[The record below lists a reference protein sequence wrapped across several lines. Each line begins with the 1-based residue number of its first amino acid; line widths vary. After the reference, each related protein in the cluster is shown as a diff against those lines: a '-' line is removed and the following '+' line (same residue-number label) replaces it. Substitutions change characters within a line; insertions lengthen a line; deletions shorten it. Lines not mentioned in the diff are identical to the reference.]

1 MEEDDK
7 PEFQVTMNGEIKGF
21 DDLEKALSYIL
32 KNKDKL
38 FYCVIRTVF
47 GTGCISFAINRP

>member
-1 MEEDDK
+1 MEEDK

-21 DDLEKALSYIL
+21 DDLEKALAYIL

-38 FYCVIRTVF
+38 YYCSIRKVV
-47 GTGCISFAINRP
+47 GTGCSGFTINKS